1 MHDHN
6 YAMKI
11 RKIIIT
17 VILLLLLGLLF
28 MVGSISY
35 QSGVSYGESNAEE
48 IRASKINVNGQFRC
62 LSHIDN
68 MLQLIPSGA
77 FVKV

>member
-1 MHDHN
+1 
-6 YAMKI
+6 MKI

-35 QSGVSYGESNAEE
+35 ESGVSYGESNAEE
-48 IRASKINVNGQFRC
+48 IRASKIKNV
-62 LSHIDN
+62 SAIV
-68 MLQLIPSGA
+68 SSK
-77 FVKV
+77 FVNVEMVSNETYPVLV